1 MDFVPVELKMGV
13 RGPGRV
19 SEGRRAFGF
28 GSMGG
33 CAKRAGPRGNFKRS
47 IEIG

>member
-33 CAKRAGPRGNFKRS
+33 FAKKGRTKGQFQAFR
-47 IEIG
+47 